1 MATHATTA
9 GYRGT
14 EMKRRPVW
22 TWVGPI
28 ALAAVLTWLAVDL
41 VGVVALVLW
50 SLAGVML
57 AGIVGAVLAETERVG
72 RPERTLLERIDS
84 PGCVLL
90 SQGASH
96 RRRLWEWV
104 DARRLWLLSGKADL
118 AIAALVASSDLGTSV
133 DVEDLEEVIELVAA
147 IDGARAWR
155 GTARV
160 G

>member
-14 EMKRRPVW
+14 ETKRRPVW

-41 VGVVALVLW
+41 VGVVALLLW

-57 AGIVGAVLAETERVG
+57 AGIVGAVLAETEAIG
-72 RPERTLLERIDS
+72 RPERTLVERIDS

-96 RRRLWEWV
+96 RRMLWEWV
-104 DARRLWLLSGKADL
+104 AKRRLWLLSGKADMAL
-118 AIAALVASSDLGTSV
+118 AASAASCQLGLHVDQEDLEQVVELIAAL
-133 DVEDLEEVIELVAA
+133 
-147 IDGARAWR
+147 DGR
-155 GTARV
+155 
-160 G
+160 